1 MPKSIPNPHLTRR
14 QIISQKFPK
23 YFRPQAYSS
32 AEDFQQMSKQE
43 DATLILKLYELRRE
57 EVMRAARAW
66 YVRDFNPVTMEDFV
80 QAITG
85 DHSGD
90 LRMVISYWDM
100 AAALVNEGAINLQ
113 MFDKT
118 NAEHIVVFCK
128 IEKLLP
134 EIRTA
139 MSPHFARN
147 LETLIDAIPEGRQ
160 RVTGTRERLALMR
173 ARMAK
178 K

>member
-1 MPKSIPNPHLTRR
+1 
-14 QIISQKFPK
+14 
-23 YFRPQAYSS
+23 
-32 AEDFQQMSKQE
+32 MSKHE

-57 EVMRAARAW
+57 EVMRKARAW
-66 YVRDFNPVTMEDFV
+66 YVRDFNPATMEDFL
-80 QAITG
+80 QTMTG
-85 DHSGD
+85 DHSAD

-118 NAEHIVVFCK
+118 NAEHFVVFCK
-128 IEKLLP
+128 FEKLLP
-134 EIRTA
+134 EIRAA

-160 RVTGTRERLALMR
+160 RVAATGERMAAMR
-173 ARMAK
+173 ARMAAAK
-178 K
+178 S